1 MVCSI
6 KHFQKKDYL
15 TCPKSWAWQSIDII
29 IWHITCSY
37 KFVVELG
44 RQEIW
49 LPYHF
54 AYDDYDFSLQ
64 IPWIIH
70 CICFIIYYFR
80 FNVTTSAP
88 HFMFRNR
95 VECNVVMIKILF
107 MINSDKIGKT
117 KSYLMTAP
125 ILIQSN
131 HCSTLIYR
139 SSNCIQRLYLHI

>member
-6 KHFQKKDYL
+6 KHFQKRIILPVQKVGRDS
-15 TCPKSWAWQSIDII
+15 PSILLSD
-29 IWHITCSY
+29 TLLAVY

-64 IPWIIH
+64 IPWLIQ

-80 FNVTTSAP
+80 FNVTTSES
-88 HFMFRNR
+88 HFNFRNR
-95 VECNVVMIKILF
+95 VVVQCCY
-107 MINSDKIGKT
+107 DKNT
-117 KSYLMTAP
+117 
-125 ILIQSN
+125 
-131 HCSTLIYR
+131 IYD
-139 SSNCIQRLYLHI
+139 